1 MTKPTSQSTQR
12 DAVWFEERQPNL
24 DVNAP
29 PWKRNPSAWN
39 QRVPICLLAL
49 IGFFISSYLALYQWR
64 LVGSA
69 WDPFFG
75 EQTQLVLDSKESE
88 WMREWMRMPDAALGA
103 CAYLG
108 DMLFG
113 LAGSTRRW
121 QYRPWMVILFGL
133 DVIPLGGVS
142 AILVFTQAAVIGS
155 WCFLCIVSA
164 VISLILIPLAYDEV
178 WSSLKYLWRVWQ
190 ISRDKRLVW
199 DAFCGRPSDVAAR
212 AALEV
217 ESERQQRRE
226 GKGASAYAASAGEAG

>member
-1 MTKPTSQSTQR
+1 MTQPTSRTAP
-12 DAVWFEERQPNL
+12 DAVWVQRREPNL

-39 QRVPICLLAL
+39 QRVPICLLASL
-49 IGFFISSYLALYQWR
+49 GFLISSYLALYQWR
-64 LVGSA
+64 LIDSA

-88 WMREWMRMPDAALGA
+88 WMRGWMRMPDAALGA

-113 LAGSTRRW
+113 FAGSTRRW

-155 WCFLCIVSA
+155 WCFLCLVSA
-164 VISLILIPLAYDEV
+164 VISLALIPLAYDEV

-190 ISRDKRLVW
+190 LSRSKRAVW

-212 AALEV
+212 AGLDVEAARRRKLE
-217 ESERQQRRE
+217 RKAQA
-226 GKGASAYAASAGEAG
+226 GYGAPAGEAG